1 MDLFYETMNDLKAV
15 NYFRKKLHLKCLTGF
30 RVCLYL
36 GWCFTFNKCSFII
49 QEKIKFDVGKI
60 KFEFSNSDFNVP
72 FFPLIMDHLLQR
84 MCAIS
89 SKKLT
94 FFTTLYVDLC
104 VRLHI
109 GE

>member
-1 MDLFYETMNDLKAV
+1 M
-15 NYFRKKLHLKCLTGF
+15 
-30 RVCLYL
+30 
-36 GWCFTFNKCSFII
+36 I

-60 KFEFSNSDFNVP
+60 KFEFSNSDF
-72 FFPLIMDHLLQR
+72 PLIMDHLLRR

-104 VRLHI
+104 ACVCI
-109 GE
+109 SGSKKF